1 MELSH
6 ANLCVDTYTNIQYA
20 VILKF
25 SMQYVFILELLLQ
38 SQLPII
44 FSYKLVPSS
53 KV

>member
-38 SQLPII
+38 SQLPF